1 MNSVMFVMYHY
12 VRDLEDSRYPLIKG
26 LSTVD
31 FIKQIEYLHKMYRI
45 ISMEEVIY
53 SIDNNRTLPNNSV
66 VLTFDDGYIDHYLNV
81 FPVLDRLGIQGS
93 FFIPVRPVMERI
105 VLNDNKIQFILS
117 SSDDSMSVINDIKN
131 LLKKNSYIIDDF
143 DNYYK
148 KIAIPSSYDSGDII
162 FIKRMLQTELPED
175 IRNKIVDKLFNKY
188 VGVEESVF
196 SKELYVNEEQVNH
209 MRRNNMHIGIH
220 GYNHSWWSKIDRVQ
234 LEKEI
239 DLSLDFISEIGMDM
253 DNWTACYPH
262 GSYDKQ
268 VVDVL
273 EEKGCKLA
281 LTIEDGV
288 ARVSKKSRFLF
299 PRIDTINI
307 PINTNIKIL

>member
-12 VRDLEDSRYPLIKG
+12 VRDIEDSRYPLIKG

-131 LLKKNSYIIDDF
+131 LLKKNSYFIDDF

-175 IRNKIVDKLFNKY
+175 IRNKIVDKLFDKY
-188 VGVEESVF
+188 VGVKESVF

-220 GYNHSWWSKIDRVQ
+220 GYNHYWWSKIDRVQ

-262 GSYDKQ
+262 GSYDKR

-281 LTIEDGV
+281 LTVEDGV
-288 ARVSKKSRFLF
+288 ARVSQKSRFLL

>member
-31 FIKQIEYLHKMYRI
+31 FIKQIEYLHKKYRI

-93 FFIPVRPVMERI
+93 FFIPVRPVVERI

-131 LLKKNSYIIDDF
+131 LLKKDSYFIDDF

-162 FIKRMLQTELPED
+162 FIKRMLQTELPEG

-188 VGVEESVF
+188 VGVKESVF

-220 GYNHSWWSKIDRVQ
+220 GYNHYWWSKMDRVQ

>member
-93 FFIPVRPVMERI
+93 FFIPVRPVVERI

-117 SSDDSMSVINDIKN
+117 SSDDSMSLINDIKN
-131 LLKKNSYIIDDF
+131 LLKKDSYFIDDF

-148 KIAIPSSYDSGDII
+148 KIAISSSYDSGDII

-175 IRNKIVDKLFNKY
+175 IRNKIVDKLFDKY
-188 VGVEESVF
+188 VGVKESVF

-220 GYNHSWWSKIDRVQ
+220 GYNHSRWSKIDRVQ

-262 GSYDKQ
+262 GSYDKR

-288 ARVSKKSRFLF
+288 ACVSQKSRFLF

-307 PINTNIKIL
+307 SINTNIKIL

>member
-12 VRDLEDSRYPLIKG
+12 VRDIEDSRYPLIKG

-93 FFIPVRPVMERI
+93 FFIPVRPVVERI
-105 VLNDNKIQFILS
+105 VLNDHKIQFILS

-131 LLKKNSYIIDDF
+131 LLKKNSYFIDDF

-175 IRNKIVDKLFNKY
+175 IRNKIVDKLFDKY
-188 VGVEESVF
+188 VGVKESVF

-220 GYNHSWWSKIDRVQ
+220 GYNHYWWSKIDRVQ

-239 DLSLDFISEIGMDM
+239 DLSLDFISEIGMDV

-262 GSYDKQ
+262 GSYDKR

-281 LTIEDGV
+281 LTVEDGV
-288 ARVSKKSRFLF
+288 ARVSQKSRFLL

>member
-93 FFIPVRPVMERI
+93 FFIPVRPVVERI

-162 FIKRMLQTELPED
+162 FIKRMLQTELPEG

>member
-12 VRDLEDSRYPLIKG
+12 VRDIEDSRYPLIKG

-93 FFIPVRPVMERI
+93 FFIPVRPVVERI
-105 VLNDNKIQFILS
+105 VLNDHKIQFILS

-131 LLKKNSYIIDDF
+131 LLKKNSYFIDDF

-175 IRNKIVDKLFNKY
+175 IRNKIVDKLFDKY
-188 VGVEESVF
+188 VGVKESVF

-220 GYNHSWWSKIDRVQ
+220 GYNHYWWSKIDRVQ

-239 DLSLDFISEIGMDM
+239 DLSLDFISEIGMDV

-262 GSYDKQ
+262 GSYDKR

-281 LTIEDGV
+281 LTVEDGV
-288 ARVSKKSRFLF
+288 ARVSQKSRFLL
-299 PRIDTINI
+299 PRIDTTNI

>member
-1 MNSVMFVMYHY
+1 
-12 VRDLEDSRYPLIKG
+12 
-26 LSTVD
+26 
-31 FIKQIEYLHKMYRI
+31 
-45 ISMEEVIY
+45 
-53 SIDNNRTLPNNSV
+53 
-66 VLTFDDGYIDHYLNV
+66 
-81 FPVLDRLGIQGS
+81 
-93 FFIPVRPVMERI
+93 
-105 VLNDNKIQFILS
+105 
-117 SSDDSMSVINDIKN
+117 
-131 LLKKNSYIIDDF
+131 
-143 DNYYK
+143 
-148 KIAIPSSYDSGDII
+148 
-162 FIKRMLQTELPED
+162 
-175 IRNKIVDKLFNKY
+175 
-188 VGVEESVF
+188 
-196 SKELYVNEEQVNH
+196 
-209 MRRNNMHIGIH
+209 MHIGIH

-239 DLSLDFISEIGMDM
+239 GLSLDFISEIGMDM

>member
-12 VRDLEDSRYPLIKG
+12 VRDIEDSRYPLIKG

-53 SIDNNRTLPNNSV
+53 SIDNNRTLPNNSA

-93 FFIPVRPVMERI
+93 FFIPVRPVVERI

-131 LLKKNSYIIDDF
+131 LLKKDSYFIDDF

-175 IRNKIVDKLFNKY
+175 IRNKIVDKLFDKY
-188 VGVEESVF
+188 VGVKESVF

-220 GYNHSWWSKIDRVQ
+220 GYNHSRWNKLNRRQ
-234 LEKEI
+234 LEQEI
-239 DLSLDFISEIGMDM
+239 ALSLEFISEIGADM

-262 GSYDKQ
+262 GSYDKKTI
-268 VVDVL
+268 DIL
-273 EEKGCKLA
+273 KEKGCKLA

-288 ARVSKKSRFLF
+288 ARVSQKSRFLL

-307 PINTNIKIL
+307 LINTNIKIL

>member
-12 VRDLEDSRYPLIKG
+12 VRDIEDSRYPLIKG

-93 FFIPVRPVMERI
+93 FFIPVRPVVERI
-105 VLNDNKIQFILS
+105 VLNDHKIQFILS

-131 LLKKNSYIIDDF
+131 LLKKNSYFIDDF

-148 KIAIPSSYDSGDII
+148 KIAISSSYDSGDII

-175 IRNKIVDKLFNKY
+175 IRNKIVDKLFDKY
-188 VGVEESVF
+188 VGVKESVF

-220 GYNHSWWSKIDRVQ
+220 GYNHYWWSKIDRVQ

-239 DLSLDFISEIGMDM
+239 DLSLDFISEIGMDV

-262 GSYDKQ
+262 GSYDKR

-281 LTIEDGV
+281 LTVEDGV
-288 ARVSKKSRFLF
+288 ARVSQKSRFLL
-299 PRIDTINI
+299 PRIDTTNI

>member
-12 VRDLEDSRYPLIKG
+12 VRDIEDSRYPLIKG

-93 FFIPVRPVMERI
+93 FFIPVRPVVERI

-131 LLKKNSYIIDDF
+131 LLKKNSYFIDDF

-175 IRNKIVDKLFNKY
+175 IRNKIVDKLFDKY
-188 VGVEESVF
+188 VGVKESVF

-220 GYNHSWWSKIDRVQ
+220 GYNHYWWSKIDRVQ

-239 DLSLDFISEIGMDM
+239 DLSLDFISEIGMDV

-262 GSYDKQ
+262 GSYDKR

-281 LTIEDGV
+281 LTVEDGV
-288 ARVSKKSRFLF
+288 ARVSQKSRFLL
-299 PRIDTINI
+299 PRIDTTNI

>member
-162 FIKRMLQTELPED
+162 FIKRMLQTELPEG